1 MILLQAIICD
11 VHKTIPGHDVDV
23 MAHVSKSDY
32 VHVTVKG
39 SISSSLSVAPMIDG

>member
-1 MILLQAIICD
+1 MRIRPFLAL
-11 VHKTIPGHDVDV
+11 TVDV

-39 SISSSLSVAPMIDG
+39 